1 MVRARRST
9 QSAEAVKQGSSFRI
23 SALLKG
29 RKDRSLSPIQSVK
42 LANLQSAVNRGVG
55 SVEALKQ
62 FSQPLP
68 FQVAEKKAQEKAE
81 SAFLSNVQSSL
92 SKQLQTAESDFTKNI
107 QSAISKQLSAFTIPT
122 ATAQQPII
130 IQTPMIESESQIK
143 QEFQSP
149 IGLIPI
155 AIIGII
161 LGAVL
166 LG

>member
-1 MVRARRST
+1 LVVVQKTPRGATRST
-9 QSAEAVKQGSSFRI
+9 QSISALKQGSSFLI
-23 SALLKG
+23 SNLLKG
-29 RKDRSLSPIQSVK
+29 RRDRSLSPIQSVK
-42 LANLQSAVNRGVG
+42 LANLQAAVNRGVG
-55 SVEALKQ
+55 SVQALKQ

-68 FQVAEKKAQEKAE
+68 FQVAQQKAE
-81 SAFLSNVQSSL
+81 EQF
-92 SKQLQTAESDFTKNI
+92 KQTQIKAESDFINKI
-107 QSAISKQLSAFTIPT
+107 QSAIDKQLASFTIPT
-122 ATAQQPII
+122 ATAQQPIIQTPI

-149 IGLIPI
+149 NSLIPI